1 MCREEE
7 ASRKVPRTK
16 VRSRQ
21 LQYFSLKVGKGM
33 GNIVTILPILRMMG
47 RV

>member
-7 ASRKVPRTK
+7 AFRKVSRIK

-21 LQYFSLKVGKGM
+21 LQYFFLKVGKGM
-33 GNIVTILPILRMMG
+33 GNIVDYSSNS
-47 RV
+47 